1 MRKVEFSRCVA
12 WDVLAHQFHS
22 PSAKDGSFAWSATMN
37 HQTTFRASP
46 AFTSVHEDIYFSR
59 IPTLL
64 CTYLLMSQ
72 VGVMCENWIG
82 RNKMLLTHSHA
93 LYFADKSFSL
103 FTRVSQFFQHLD
115 LWSQPTVHCAK
126 KFCFQWCHGCHVS
139 LKLRVLTRLICVYP
153 IISFHRVP
161 NKHFFT
167 FIWNRPTT
175 CCFMLESF
183 IRNGLCL

>member
-1 MRKVEFSRCVA
+1 MRTPTVAAFGGWCEACGAKLASLAFENETFLSDFDTSCMRKVEFSRCVA

-103 FTRVSQFFQHLD
+103 FNSVSRFF
-115 LWSQPTVHCAK
+115 SAP
-126 KFCFQWCHGCHVS
+126 
-139 LKLRVLTRLICVYP
+139 
-153 IISFHRVP
+153 
-161 NKHFFT
+161 
-167 FIWNRPTT
+167 
-175 CCFMLESF
+175 
-183 IRNGLCL
+183 